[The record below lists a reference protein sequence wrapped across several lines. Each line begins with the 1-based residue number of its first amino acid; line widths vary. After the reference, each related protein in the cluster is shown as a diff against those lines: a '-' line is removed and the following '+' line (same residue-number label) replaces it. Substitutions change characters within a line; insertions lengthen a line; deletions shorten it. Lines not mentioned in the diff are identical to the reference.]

1 MAIIVHCTNCHA
13 EISSDREVCPHC
25 GKELPDD
32 SYSVLATLAD
42 QNAKLRE
49 QIAEKEAAAKAENE
63 ALQKKLG
70 LEA

>member
-1 MAIIVHCTNCHA
+1 MAIMIHCLQCHA
-13 EISSDREVCPHC
+13 EVSSDREACPHC
-25 GKELPDD
+25 GAKLPDD
-32 SYSVLATLAD
+32 SYSMLATLAD

-70 LEA
+70 LRA